1 MIDLII
7 PAYNA
12 EDTIGRALASVAAQ
26 TKQRKFLITVID
38 DCSTDNTAAI
48 VNKFKGILPIKYIKL
63 KKNLGKPGLVRNIG
77 IERTTC
83 PYIMFLDADDML
95 MPMAAELLSRASLQ
109 YRPDIIFGQFLV
121 EFPGVKEEEKYEL
134 YGTDKITWLHGNL
147 YSRKFLKNNGIM
159 FDDNLNEDGSFNL
172 KSIKLAQTI
181 YKIEQPISIWCH
193 NEKSITRSNK
203 DFLIGIGEDY
213 IKTYS
218 DAIKFI
224 LKKRPEQANRSD
236 FREICGLRL
245 AEFFEYIDAYLYYG
259 KNTDKLLYL
268 VDDYVTFIKK
278 YDIVDKNF
286 IEATNERFNDF
297 KFFPNMRRQQVI
309 GTYFSTFKID
319 SKEE

>member
-12 EDTIGRALASVAAQ
+12 EDTIGRALASVASQTAQ
-26 TKQRKFLITVID
+26 HKFIVTVVD
-38 DCSTDNTAAI
+38 DCSTDDTAAI
-48 VNKFKGILPIKYIKL
+48 VNKFKNILPINYIKL
-63 KKNLGKPGLVRNIG
+63 KKNLGKPGLVRNVG

-83 PYIMFLDADDML
+83 PYIMFLDSDDML
-95 MPMAAELLSRASLQ
+95 MPMAAELLTRASIQ
-109 YRPDIIFGQFLV
+109 HRPDVIIGAFLT
-121 EFPGVKEEEKYEL
+121 EYIEEKEEDKY
-134 YGTDKITWLHGNL
+134 KIYDTNKVTWLHGNL
-147 YSRKFLKNNGIM
+147 YSRKFLKNNDIM

-172 KSIKLAQTI
+172 KSIKLAKTI

-193 NEKSITRSNK
+193 NAKSITRSDK

-224 LKKRPEQANRSD
+224 LEKRPEQADRSD
-236 FREICGLRL
+236 FKDICGLRL
-245 AEFFEYIDAYLYYG
+245 AEFFEYIDAYLYYE

-278 YDIVDKNF
+278 YDIIDKNF
-286 IEATNERFNDF
+286 IEATNERFNNF

-309 GTYFSTFKID
+309 GTYFSTFNIE